1 MAADSAMAPEEK
13 PSTTPGKRA
22 VHKIRMASMVFSLAR
37 GWQQWIS
44 DHHEK
49 QAQEPSGWVAPTEDS
64 SAQPVAERSFEK
76 WPMAPV
82 KKDQGKDDEKSS
94 GKESVTIRE
103 AEKNSRES
111 DEALKKFSIKSK
123 EVTKTVVSKAY
134 ERGGDVSL
142 LSERYENNNS
152 TSEMTKLK
160 EESSAIDKI
169 LSDKLSPTI
178 RRKCSN
184 MVSELT
190 KGWKQV
196 EQDDREGAKKELLLK
211 CHDDSLDAEDSG
223 YGEAEDKLEPEDSD
237 QEVTAVRIKRPVPSL
252 ANRISEEART
262 KAQRKYSPVNS
273 LKDKWQEW
281 SDQHIM
287 SQKLN
292 PFSEE
297 FDHEL
302 SMSTR
307 LHKGDEGYGRPKEG
321 TKTAERA
328 KKAEAHIH
336 REIRDMCFIIES
348 MAKPRPDG
356 KIQVTFGELFERYVR
371 ISDKVVGI
379 LLRARK
385 HGLVDFE
392 GEMLWQGRDDNVVI
406 TLLK

>member
-1 MAADSAMAPEEK
+1 MAPEEK
-13 PSTTPGKRA
+13 LSTTPSTKRA
-22 VHKIRMASMVFSLAR
+22 VHKIRMASLVFSLAR
-37 GWQQWIS
+37 GWQQWAS
-44 DHHEK
+44 DHHVK
-49 QAQEPSGWVAPTEDS
+49 QAQEPSGWVPPEEDS
-64 SAQPVAERSFEK
+64 STQPVQERSFEK
-76 WPMAPV
+76 RQIPSV

-94 GKESVTIRE
+94 VKESVTIRDI
-103 AEKNSRES
+103 EKNSRES
-111 DEALKKFSIKSK
+111 DEALKKFNIKSK

-152 TSEMTKLK
+152 SSEMTKLK
-160 EESSAIDKI
+160 EESSATDKI
-169 LSDKLSPTI
+169 LSGKLSPTI

-184 MVSELT
+184 VVSELT
-190 KGWKQV
+190 KGWKQI
-196 EQDDREGAKKELLLK
+196 EQEDKEGAKEEMLLK
-211 CHDDSLDAEDSG
+211 CHEDSLDAEDSG
-223 YGEAEDKLEPEDSD
+223 YGEAEDKLEQEDSD
-237 QEVTAVRIKRPVPSL
+237 REVTAVRIKRPVPSF
-252 ANRISEEART
+252 ASRFSKEAST
-262 KAQRKYSPVNS
+262 KAHRKYSPVNS
-273 LKDKWQEW
+273 LKDRWQEW
-281 SDQHIM
+281 ADHHIIT
-287 SQKLN
+287 QKLN

-302 SMSTR
+302 AMSTR

-328 KKAEAHIH
+328 KRAEAHIH

-379 LLRARK
+379 LMRARK

-392 GEMLWQGRDDNVVI
+392 GEMLWQGRDDNVII

>member
-1 MAADSAMAPEEK
+1 MAADSSTASEEK
-13 PSTTPGKRA
+13 TSTAPVKRA
-22 VHKIRMASMVFSLAR
+22 VHKIRMASLVVSVAQ
-37 GWQQWIS
+37 GWQQWAS
-44 DHHEK
+44 DHHTK
-49 QAQEPSGWVAPTEDS
+49 QAQEPSGWVPTAEDS
-64 SAQPVAERSFEK
+64 SAQAVEERSFEK
-76 WPMAPV
+76 WPIPSV
-82 KKDQGKDDEKSS
+82 KRDQGNKEEKSLA
-94 GKESVTIRE
+94 KELVMTRD
-103 AEKNSRES
+103 AEKNARES

-142 LSERYENNNS
+142 LSERYEKNS
-152 TSEMTKLK
+152 SSSEMAKPK
-160 EESSAIDKI
+160 EPSAVDRI
-169 LSDKLSPTI
+169 LSSRLSPTI

-190 KGWKQV
+190 KGWKQM
-196 EQDDREGAKKELLLK
+196 EQEDKEGARGELLLK
-211 CHDDSLDAEDSG
+211 CHNDSLDAEDSG
-223 YGEAEDKLEPEDSD
+223 YGEAEDKLEQEESE
-237 QEVTAVRIKRPVPSL
+237 QEVTAVRIKRPVPALSS
-252 ANRISEEART
+252 RVSEEARSQ
-262 KAQRKYSPVNS
+262 AHRRSSAVSS
-273 LKDKWQEW
+273 LKDRWQEW
-281 SDQHIM
+281 AEQHIAT
-287 SQKLN
+287 QKLN

-302 SMSTR
+302 AMATR

-328 KKAEAHIH
+328 RRAEAHIH

-348 MAKPRPDG
+348 MARPRPDG

-392 GEMLWQGRDDNVVI
+392 GEMLWQGRDDHVVI

>member
-1 MAADSAMAPEEK
+1 MAPEEK
-13 PSTTPGKRA
+13 PSTTPAKRA
-22 VHKIRMASMVFSLAR
+22 VHKIRMASLVFSVAR
-37 GWQQWIS
+37 GWQQWAS
-44 DHHEK
+44 DHQVK
-49 QAQEPSGWVAPTEDS
+49 QAQEPSGWVPSAKDS
-64 SAQPVAERSFEK
+64 SPQPVQERSFEEH
-76 WPMAPV
+76 PIPSV
-82 KKDQGKDDEKSS
+82 KTDQGKDDGKFSANESVIVRDAEKS
-94 GKESVTIRE
+94 
-103 AEKNSRES
+103 ARES
-111 DEALKKFSIKSK
+111 DEALKKFSIRSK

-142 LSERYENNNS
+142 LSERYENNNRS
-152 TSEMTKLK
+152 SEMTKIK
-160 EESSAIDKI
+160 ESSAVDKI
-169 LSDKLSPTI
+169 LSGKLSPTI

-184 MVSELT
+184 VVSELT
-190 KGWKQV
+190 KGWKQM
-196 EQDDREGAKKELLLK
+196 EQEEKEAAKEELLLK
-211 CHDDSLDAEDSG
+211 YHDDSLDAEDSG
-223 YGEAEDKLEPEDSD
+223 YGEAEDKLEQDDSD
-237 QEVTAVRIKRPVPSL
+237 REALTVKIKRPVPSF
-252 ANRISEEART
+252 ANKFSEGART

-273 LKDKWQEW
+273 LKDRWQEW
-281 SDQHIM
+281 ADQHIVT
-287 SQKLN
+287 QKLN

-302 SMSTR
+302 AMSTR

-328 KKAEAHIH
+328 KRAEAHIH

-379 LLRARK
+379 LMRARK

-392 GEMLWQGRDDNVVI
+392 GEMLWQGRDDNVII